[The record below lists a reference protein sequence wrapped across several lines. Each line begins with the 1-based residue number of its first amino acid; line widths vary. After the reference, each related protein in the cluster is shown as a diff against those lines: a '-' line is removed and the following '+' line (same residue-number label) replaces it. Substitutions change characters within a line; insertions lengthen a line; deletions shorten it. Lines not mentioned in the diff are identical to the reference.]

1 MNTYIFSLYAVLRG
15 VGNLTSGR
23 SAPHLPTLVAC
34 PFSPAILHTA
44 NTLTP
49 GPISTK
55 LLKTGVFRGA
65 AGAYGSTNFGA
76 VLIYTAATITGGGIL
91 GIFFPN

>member
-1 MNTYIFSLYAVLRG
+1 MNTYIFSLYAILRG
-15 VGNLTSGR
+15 VGNLTS
-23 SAPHLPTLVAC
+23 
-34 PFSPAILHTA
+34 
-44 NTLTP
+44 

-65 AGAYGSTNFGA
+65 AGAYGTTNFGA
-76 VLIYTAATITGGGIL
+76 VLIYTAVTILGGGIV

>member
-15 VGNLTSGR
+15 VGNLTSG
-23 SAPHLPTLVAC
+23 
-34 PFSPAILHTA
+34 
-44 NTLTP
+44 
-49 GPISTK
+49 PISTK
-55 LLKTGVFRGA
+55 LLRTGVFRGA

-76 VLIYTAATITGGGIL
+76 VLVYTGVTIACGGIV

>member
-23 SAPHLPTLVAC
+23 SFAQTLL
-34 PFSPAILHTA
+34 I
-44 NTLTP
+44 P

-76 VLIYTAATITGGGIL
+76 VLIYTAVTILGGGIV